1 MPYSYITTGNDYHR
15 EPILSGLDEQPLDND
30 TKEGIYLS
38 TRLVEKQ
45 RLEDAKLLEQYDR
58 DCKNTPAY
66 RALQKAKE
74 RAAEQYDA
82 RIDNLKSRYRR
93 NRDGECFIEK
103 KMEAYQYY
111 GTVLEAFDEVGGY
124 KLRRNYAANLQ
135 KSVKDDI
142 LGSVTNRRQFELYK
156 KVAELEAEKE
166 KYLEPYNEKFE
177 AAAARRCKGEVKEA
191 LRRADLMD
199 LSNRIEAAN
208 RECAVGDMYAESYR
222 REIGNVG
229 DKTLNSFACDLAKYR
244 SNNFDSVIAR
254 AERVH
259 LEEQWEKMERE
270 LYDETCNDDGSTNK
284 RKRNKIAKT
293 LEFLDN
299 LADKRSLRYLPI
311 AENGC
316 KPDKVDEFVKSV
328 DASVACISDK
338 IQSGDLPISVLEARS
353 YDPSSYDVTIEKVA
367 PGTKVH
373 NKLENA
379 DYVTD
384 ENRCFIV
391 TGTAGEQ
398 WPINGDKL
406 KNKYGID
413 PDTVEEGE
421 QTVAHVNGG
430 SDGIWAVPVTGN
442 HKIETSWGDVLET
455 NAEGVEHGD
464 GDFIVSNTPDFSDTW
479 VVNGSVFGNT
489 YEESDDNAFIDKAFG
504 NVATSTGDKFV
515 DDIIASSEQAKKD
528 GGASDMDGMSERDK
542 KADDDRYE
550 TFKDKDGN
558 QCRRD
563 RTTGETTI
571 WVEGYDRVRRG
582 KVEHVKSYWKVLHK

>member
-1 MPYSYITTGNDYHR
+1 
-15 EPILSGLDEQPLDND
+15 
-30 TKEGIYLS
+30 
-38 TRLVEKQ
+38 
-45 RLEDAKLLEQYDR
+45 
-58 DCKNTPAY
+58 
-66 RALQKAKE
+66 
-74 RAAEQYDA
+74 
-82 RIDNLKSRYRR
+82 
-93 NRDGECFIEK
+93 
-103 KMEAYQYY
+103 MEAYQYY

-177 AAAARRCKGEVKEA
+177 EAAARRCKGEVKEA
-191 LRRADLMD
+191 LCRADLMD

-229 DKTLNSFACDLAKYR
+229 DKTLNSFACDLAKYQ
-244 SNNFDSVIAR
+244 SNKFDSVIAR

-259 LEEQWEKMERE
+259 LEEQWEKMENE
-270 LYDETCNDDGSTNK
+270 LYDETRNDDGSTNK

-299 LADKRSLRYLPI
+299 LADKRSLRYLLI

-328 DASVACISDK
+328 DTSVACISDK
-338 IQSGDLPISVLEARS
+338 IQSGDLPISVLEARF

-384 ENRCFIV
+384 ENRCFVV

-398 WPINGDKL
+398 WPVNGDKL

-464 GDFIVSNTPDFSDTW
+464 GDYIVSNTPDFSDAW
-479 VVNGSVFGNT
+479 VVNGAVFGNT
-489 YEESDDNAFIDKAFG
+489 YEESEANSFVGKAFDS
-504 NVATSTGDKFV
+504 VASKTAPDDSDDMV
-515 DDIIASSEQAKKD
+515 DSIVASSANSK
-528 GGASDMDGMSERDK
+528 
-542 KADDDRYE
+542 YE

-558 QCRRD
+558 QCRRN
-563 RTTGETTI
+563 RATGETTV
-571 WVEGYDRVRRG
+571 WVEGYDRVRKG